1 MHVREVLLQLASNT
15 GLIEAAQQ
23 SENQQAA

>member
-23 SENQQAA
+23 SENRQAA